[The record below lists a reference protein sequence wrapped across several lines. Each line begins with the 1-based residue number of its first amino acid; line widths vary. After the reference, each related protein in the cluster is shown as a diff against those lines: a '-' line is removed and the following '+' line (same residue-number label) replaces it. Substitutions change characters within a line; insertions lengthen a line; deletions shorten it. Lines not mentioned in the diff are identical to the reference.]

1 MHQKA
6 IQKYYDQLASTYDE
20 NRFSNTYGQYIDA
33 QERNFLTYFFH
44 KHKRLNKTLDLGCGT
59 GRLLDF
65 ATSGVDFSE
74 EMLSQ
79 AKAKYPYK
87 NLTVGNITD
96 IPFENESLDCIFSFH
111 VIMHQDREITQ
122 QFLSES
128 WQKLKPEGF
137 LIFDFPVKRR
147 RKNHAST
154 ESWHAYNSFNPGE
167 IKFLFRNQWTVTETR
182 GVLFFPVHRIPKSLR
197 RLFLPLDN
205 WLCRSFF
212 KKWASYQI
220 IVLQKTQ

>member
-1 MHQKA
+1 
-6 IQKYYDQLASTYDE
+6 
-20 NRFSNTYGQYIDA
+20 
-33 QERNFLTYFFH
+33 
-44 KHKRLNKTLDLGCGT
+44 LNKTLDLGCGT

-87 NLTVGNITD
+87 NLSVGNITD
-96 IPFENESLDCIFSFH
+96 IPFENESMDCIFSFH

-137 LIFDFPVKRR
+137 LIFDFPLK
-147 RKNHAST
+147 
-154 ESWHAYNSFNPGE
+154 GE
-167 IKFLFRNQWTVTETR
+167 EKIMLPQKAGMHITV
-182 GVLFFPVHRIPKSLR
+182 LIPKKLNFYSEISGL
-197 RLFLPLDN
+197 LLKPVGFYFSQYTVFQSIYVG
-205 WLCRSFF
+205 CFF
-212 KKWASYQI
+212 H
-220 IVLQKTQ
+220 

>member
-20 NRFSNTYGQYIDA
+20 NRFSNSYGQYIDA
-33 QERNFLTYFFH
+33 QERKFLTSFFTSV
-44 KHKRLNKTLDLGCGT
+44 KRLNKTLDLGCGT

-96 IPFENESLDCIFSFH
+96 IPFENESMYCIFSFH
-111 VIMHQDREITQ
+111 VIMHQDRETTQ
-122 QFLSES
+122 LFLSES

-147 RKNHAST
+147 RK
-154 ESWHAYNSFNPGE
+154 
-167 IKFLFRNQWTVTETR
+167 IML
-182 GVLFFPVHRIPKSLR
+182 
-197 RLFLPLDN
+197 
-205 WLCRSFF
+205 
-212 KKWASYQI
+212 
-220 IVLQKTQ
+220 LQKAGMLITASILRKLNFYSGINGLLPRPTEFYFSRYTAFQNLYEDYFFLWTIGFAAPF

>member
-20 NRFSNTYGQYIDA
+20 NRFSNTYGQYIDV
-33 QERNFLTYFFH
+33 QERNFLTSFFH
-44 KHKRLNKTLDLGCGT
+44 KNKKLNQTLDLGCGT

-65 ATSGVDFSE
+65 ANCGVDFSE

-79 AKAKYPYK
+79 ARTKYPYK
-87 NLTVGNITD
+87 KLLAGNITE

-128 WQKLKPEGF
+128 WQKLKPNGF

-147 RKNHAST
+147 RRNHAST
-154 ESWHAYNSFNPGE
+154 ESWHAYNSFDSEE
-167 IKFLFRNQWTVTETR
+167 IKFLFRNQWTIIETR
-182 GVLFFPVHRIPKSLR
+182 GILFFPVHRIPKYLR

-205 WLCRSFF
+205 LLCRSFL

-220 IVLQKTQ
+220 IVLQKAQ

>member
-1 MHQKA
+1 MHQEK
-6 IQKYYDQLASTYDE
+6 IKKYYDQLASTYDE
-20 NRFSNTYGQYIDA
+20 NRFSNTYGRYINA
-33 QERNFLTYFFH
+33 QERNFLTSFFH
-44 KHKRLNKTLDLGCGT
+44 EHKRLNKTLDLGCGT

-87 NLTVGNITD
+87 NLLAGNITE

-111 VIMHQDREITQ
+111 VIMHQDKEITQ

-128 WQKLKPEGF
+128 WQKLKPNGF

-147 RKNHAST
+147 RRNHTST
-154 ESWHAYNSFNPGE
+154 ESWHAYNSFDAEE
-167 IKFLFRNQWTVTETR
+167 IKFLFRDQWAIIETR
-182 GVLFFPVHRIPKSLR
+182 GVLFFPVHRIPKYLR
-197 RLFLPLDN
+197 WLFLPLDN
-205 WLCRSFF
+205 LLSRTFL

-220 IVLQKTQ
+220 IVLQKVQ